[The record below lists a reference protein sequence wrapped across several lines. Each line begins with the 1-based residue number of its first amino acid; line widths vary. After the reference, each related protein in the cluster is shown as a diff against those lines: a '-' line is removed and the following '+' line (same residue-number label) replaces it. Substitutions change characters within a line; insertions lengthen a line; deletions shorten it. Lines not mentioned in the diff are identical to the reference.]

1 MKLNFFKE
9 FRDSI
14 EFKRN
19 CLKNEREEVLD
30 KHKEM
35 VENFPFYLKLS
46 VLEYIDYMYDIF
58 DDIIKIDIEKTL
70 DVDKRLYEWKSDFIK
85 DLSNAKEIFEKETGL
100 NVYIDINNENNLN
113 LTIIGEVDMKKE
125 YKYTPPENDY
135 DDRDVYG
142 EVRIENNK

>member
-1 MKLNFFKE
+1 
-9 FRDSI
+9 
-14 EFKRN
+14 
-19 CLKNEREEVLD
+19 
-30 KHKEM
+30 M

-142 EVRIENNK
+142 EVSY